1 MANDIVV
8 KEMHEIQNKELKKY
22 TNRIQRL
29 GMNIRSNM
37 LAIAYTIAQID
48 ASGCYADDGFE
59 SVHEYTEAMCG
70 IKKAQSY
77 AMLRIGRDY
86 LTQVNSKNFAV
97 ETILD
102 HTSGKDYSLS
112 QVQALLPLKDVN
124 KAVELSV
131 NGVISSDMT
140 VKQIKDIVKEIKGVG
155 KSEGGEDTEDTGEDA
170 GVGDTLTKATEETT
184 YTIEH
189 EVKLGHYMD
198 GTIYISV
205 DGKEYDNDICD
216 TEVVFN
222 GITRL
227 IS

>member
-1 MANDIVV
+1 MENEISV
-8 KEMHEIQNKELKKY
+8 KEMPEIQNKELKKY

-59 SVHEYTEAMCG
+59 SVHEYTAAVYG

-77 AMLRIGRDY
+77 AMLSVGRDY

-112 QVQALLPLKDVN
+112 QVQALLPLKDAN
-124 KAVELSV
+124 KAVDLSV
-131 NGVISSDMT
+131 KGVISSDMT
-140 VKQIKDIVKEIKGVG
+140 VKQIKDIVKEIRGVG
-155 KSEGGEDTEDTGEDA
+155 KSEGGEGIEDP

-189 EVKLGHYMD
+189 EVKLGHYMN

-205 DGKEYDNDICD
+205 DGKEYDN
-216 TEVVFN
+216 EVVFN
-222 GITRL
+222 DIIDLLTRFL
-227 IS
+227 WVG

>member
-1 MANDIVV
+1 MADEITV
-8 KEMHEIQNKELKKY
+8 KEIPEIQNKELKKY

-59 SVHEYTEAMCG
+59 SVHEYTAAVCG
-70 IKKAQSY
+70 IKKSQSY
-77 AMLRIGRDY
+77 AMLSVGRDY
-86 LTQVNSKNFAV
+86 LTQVNSKSFAV

-124 KAVELSV
+124 KAVDLSV
-131 NGVISSDMT
+131 KGVISSDMT
-140 VKQIKDIVKEIKGVG
+140 VQQIKDIVKKIRGVG
-155 KSEGGEDTEDTGEDA
+155 KSEDGEDTEDP

-189 EVKLGHYMD
+189 EVMLGHYMN

-205 DGKEYDNDICD
+205 DGKEYDN
-216 TEVVFN
+216 EVVFN
-222 GITRL
+222 DIIDLLATFL
-227 IS
+227 WVD

>member
-1 MANDIVV
+1 MASEIIV
-8 KEMHEIQNKELKKY
+8 KEMPEIQNKELKKY

-29 GMNIRSNM
+29 GMNVRSNM

-48 ASGCYADDGFE
+48 ASRCYADDGFE
-59 SVHEYTEAMCG
+59 SVHEYTAAVCG

-77 AMLRIGRDY
+77 AMLSVGRDY

-112 QVQALLPLKDVN
+112 QVQALLPLKDAN
-124 KAVELSV
+124 KAVDLSV
-131 NGVISSDMT
+131 KGVISSDMT
-140 VKQIKDIVKEIKGVG
+140 VQQIKDIVKKIRGVG
-155 KSEGGEDTEDTGEDA
+155 KSEDGEDTEDT

-189 EVKLGHYMD
+189 EVKLGHYMN

-205 DGKEYDNDICD
+205 DDKEYDN
-216 TEVVFN
+216 EVVFN
-222 GITRL
+222 DITDLLARFL
-227 IS
+227 WVG

>member
-1 MANDIVV
+1 MANEVVV
-8 KEMHEIQNKELKKY
+8 KEMYEIQNKELKKY

-59 SVHEYTEAMCG
+59 SVHEYTEAVCG

-77 AMLRIGRDY
+77 AMLRVGRDY

-112 QVQALLPLKDVN
+112 QVQALLPLKDAN

-131 NGVISSDMT
+131 NGVISSDMS
-140 VKQIKDIVKEIKGVG
+140 VQQIKDIVKEIMGVG
-155 KSEGGEDTEDTGEDA
+155 KSEGGEDTEDI
-170 GVGDTLTKATEETT
+170 GVGDTATKATEETT

-198 GTIYISV
+198 GSIYLWI
-205 DGKEYDNDICD
+205 DGKEYDNAMSS
-216 TEVVFN
+216 TVNTFN
-222 GITRL
+222 ELSQL

>member
-1 MANDIVV
+1 MTNEIVV
-8 KEMHEIQNKELKKY
+8 KEMPEIQNKELKKY

-59 SVHEYTEAMCG
+59 SVHEYTAAVCG
-70 IKKAQSY
+70 IKRAQSY
-77 AMLRIGRDY
+77 AMLSVGRDY
-86 LTQVNSKNFAV
+86 LTQVNSKSFAV

-112 QVQALLPLKDVN
+112 QVQALLPLKDAN

-131 NGVISSDMT
+131 NGVISSDMS
-140 VKQIKDIVKEIKGVG
+140 VKQIKDIVKEIRGVG
-155 KSEGGEDTEDTGEDA
+155 KSEDGEDGEETEEP

-189 EVKLGHYMD
+189 EVKLGHYMN

-205 DGKEYDNDICD
+205 DGKEYDN
-216 TEVVFN
+216 EVVFN
-222 GITRL
+222 DITDLLARFL
-227 IS
+227 WVG

>member
-1 MANDIVV
+1 MANEIMV
-8 KEMHEIQNKELKKY
+8 KEMYEIQNKELKKY
-22 TNRIQRL
+22 TNRIQCL

-59 SVHEYTEAMCG
+59 SVHEYTEAVCG

-77 AMLRIGRDY
+77 AMLRVGRDY

-112 QVQALLPLKDVN
+112 QVQALLPLKDAN

-140 VKQIKDIVKEIKGVG
+140 VKQIKDIVKDIRENG
-155 KSEGGEDTEDTGEDA
+155 KSEDGEDTEDT
-170 GVGDTLTKATEETT
+170 GVGDTLTKATKETT

-227 IS
+227 IN